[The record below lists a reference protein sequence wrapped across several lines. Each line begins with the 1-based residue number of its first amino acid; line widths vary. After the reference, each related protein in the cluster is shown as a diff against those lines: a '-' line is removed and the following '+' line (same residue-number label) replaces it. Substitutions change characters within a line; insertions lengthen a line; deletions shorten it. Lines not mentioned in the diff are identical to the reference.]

1 MSYWEIL
8 LLALAVSMDACA
20 VAMTDGM
27 TEKKITPTK
36 ALTIG
41 GFFGFF
47 QFLMPLIGFFV
58 TGVIASAFLSV
69 FEKLSAW
76 IAFGLLLFLGSKML
90 WEGISDWKNG
100 GACAVPVDRKS
111 LTIKKL
117 FVQAIATSIDALAVG
132 VTLKMTE
139 ISSYLSTGVWGATT
153 TIGVITM
160 ALSFVATYIGK
171 AMGCKLADKANLVGG
186 AVLIGIGLKIF
197 IGSFL

>member
-1 MSYWEIL
+1 MTYWGIL
-8 LLALAVSMDACA
+8 LLSVALAMDACA
-20 VAMTDGM
+20 VAMTNGM

-47 QFLMPLIGFFV
+47 QFLMPLIGYLI
-58 TGVIASAFLSV
+58 TGVIARAFLRV
-69 FEKLSAW
+69 FETLSAW
-76 IAFGLLLFLGSKML
+76 IAFGLLLFLGSRML
-90 WEGISDWKNG
+90 IEGVSDLRQG
-100 GACAVPVDRKS
+100 GACAVPIERS
-111 LTIKKL
+111 ALTVKKL

-139 ISSYLSTGVWGATT
+139 ISSFLQTGVWGATV
-153 TIGVITM
+153 TIGVVTM
-160 ALSFVATYIGK
+160 ALSFIAVYIGK

-186 AVLIGIGLKIF
+186 AVLIGIGLKIL